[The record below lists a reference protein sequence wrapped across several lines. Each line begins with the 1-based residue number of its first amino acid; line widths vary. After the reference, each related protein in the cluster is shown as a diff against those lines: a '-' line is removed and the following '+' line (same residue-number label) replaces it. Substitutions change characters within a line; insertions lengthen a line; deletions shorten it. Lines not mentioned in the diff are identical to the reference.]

1 MAKLSRTPKP
11 RSQTR
16 GKLYLFPTL
25 DQEEFPLRK
34 LTQREGSGG
43 SSSTQQ
49 GDAEMWLTL
58 TRKLTEAVDRLVAA
72 GDWTEAKRSN
82 GKQTQM
88 FAVPT
93 AQVERELQEL
103 NDPTLTQALLG
114 ATLRVACSRR
124 TRRAPRSRRTK

>member
-1 MAKLSRTPKP
+1 
-11 RSQTR
+11 
-16 GKLYLFPTL
+16 
-25 DQEEFPLRK
+25 
-34 LTQREGSGG
+34 
-43 SSSTQQ
+43 
-49 GDAEMWLTL
+49 
-58 TRKLTEAVDRLVAA
+58 
-72 GDWTEAKRSN
+72 
-82 GKQTQM
+82 M